1 MARLIS
7 KSQLALLAR
16 VTKGAISHA
25 SVKQF
30 PDALIGGR
38 VDLDHPDVRRY
49 LAGRDID
56 PTQVEN
62 AATKAAVEATAPR
75 PVKPSALV
83 DPFAARNPNR
93 SGALRR
99 AISRTGVNPDVDR
112 GDVALYLDMTL
123 REIVLEHGTA
133 PAFVDFLDAR
143 KCISDI
149 TEKDLKNAERVG
161 RLIPREFVRAHVFA
175 HIDAG
180 YRRLLTDTAATIAR
194 RCYAAARTGQTIEEG
209 EALVRELIGSQLQLT
224 KTATVRSLRE
234 QTDPPRVSPT
244 GAAP

>member
-1 MARLIS
+1 MARLVT
-7 KSQLALLAR
+7 KSQLALLAG
-16 VTKGAISHA
+16 VKKPSISLA
-25 SVKQF
+25 AVKQF

-56 PTQVEN
+56 PTQVED
-62 AATKAAVEATAPR
+62 AAAKAAAEATAPR
-75 PVKPSALV
+75 PSKPSALV
-83 DPFAARNPNR
+83 DPFAARNPER

-99 AISRTGVNPDVDR
+99 AVARISVEQDVDR

-123 REIVLEHGTA
+123 RKIVLEHGTA

-143 KCISDI
+143 KRISDI
-149 TEKDLKNAERVG
+149 TEKDLKNAERIG

-194 RCYAAARTGQTIEEG
+194 RCYAAARAGQTIEEG
-209 EALVRELIGSQLQLT
+209 EALVRELIGSQLQRT
-224 KTATVRSLRE
+224 KTAIVHALRDE
-234 QTDPPRVSPT
+234 AEKA
-244 GAAP
+244 GAA